1 MSHQSASAAAT
12 RPLIAAAAAVVRI
25 IGNRSCIFLS
35 LWLCLALTSGAARAQ
50 NFEGFLN
57 KLNRND
63 TELPWTINADTLHY
77 DEKSQLYTAEGHV
90 LITQGDRVISA
101 DRVQF
106 DQQNM
111 TARAE
116 GNVKVTTGSDFI
128 TGSRIELDLDQK
140 TGIVYDGSIY
150 LRENNFH
157 ITGQKIL
164 KTGEKTY
171 KIENAGVTTCDGS
184 RPDWIITGKKID
196 VTLEGY
202 GIVEGATLRAGGIP
216 VLYSPYLVFPANTKR
231 QTGLL
236 APQLGASTRWGYF
249 INQPFF
255 WAISDSADAT
265 FYENYMTERGNKM
278 GAEFRYA
285 LSETGKGA
293 WMADYLNDNQIDD
306 GTGDSSEKWGYAD
319 DDRPAPQPRPLLGQ
333 GGALFYDR
341 GRLAR
346 PAGNRLR
353 QRSGLSE
360 GVQERVFR
368 L

>member
-12 RPLIAAAAAVVRI
+12 RPPIAAAAAVVRI
-25 IGNRSCIFLS
+25 IGNRSYIFLS
-35 LWLCLALTSGAARAQ
+35 LWLCLALTSGEAQAQ

-63 TELPWTINADTLHY
+63 TELPWTIDADTLRY

-90 LITQGDRVISA
+90 FITKGDRVISA

-184 RPDWIITGKKID
+184 RP
-196 VTLEGY
+196 
-202 GIVEGATLRAGGIP
+202 
-216 VLYSPYLVFPANTKR
+216 
-231 QTGLL
+231 
-236 APQLGASTRWGYF
+236 
-249 INQPFF
+249 
-255 WAISDSADAT
+255 
-265 FYENYMTERGNKM
+265 EN
-278 GAEFRYA
+278 
-285 LSETGKGA
+285 
-293 WMADYLNDNQIDD
+293 
-306 GTGDSSEKWGYAD
+306 
-319 DDRPAPQPRPLLGQ
+319 
-333 GGALFYDR
+333 
-341 GRLAR
+341 
-346 PAGNRLR
+346 
-353 QRSGLSE
+353 RSM
-360 GVQERVFR
+360 
-368 L
+368 